1 MKCEGGNGIYG
12 LLHRKYYCSVTKMHN
27 TKDIQNVPTLEN
39 ILALVLGLAPVLVLD
54 LALWLVPE

>member
-12 LLHRKYYCSVTKMHN
+12 LLHRSCSVTKMHN
-27 TKDIQNVPTLEN
+27 TKDIQNVPALEN